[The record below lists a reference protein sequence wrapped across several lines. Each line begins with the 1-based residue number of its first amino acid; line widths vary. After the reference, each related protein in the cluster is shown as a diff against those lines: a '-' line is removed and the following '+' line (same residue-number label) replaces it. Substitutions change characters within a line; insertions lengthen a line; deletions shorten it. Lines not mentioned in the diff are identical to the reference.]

1 MNRKMENDPSRLV
14 ERVELNGTPEFNPK
28 DYDGTEEYS
37 VLGDE
42 EE

>member
-1 MNRKMENDPSRLV
+1 MKTNSKVDPSRLI
-14 ERVELNGTPEFNPK
+14 ERVELGNTPTYDPK

-42 EE
+42 E